1 MYSVVA
7 LTMWKCNRFQ
17 QTLRELS
24 KHPLVGEIILID
36 NTSND
41 LKIELPKLIHI
52 LEGKNTYIN
61 PAWNKG
67 VSLAK
72 YDKLLVLNDDLW
84 FDWNILST
92 LESYVNEEVGMI
104 GMAEENFDNP
114 SNEFGLEPINHRNG
128 GFACAF
134 FIHKNNWIDIPFEMK
149 LWGGDDWLFV
159 KKAAV
164 SLDGD
169 VYTLDFDK
177 WDRDNSGGKIYEW
190 SVLPKPSY
198 NIIVKIIKSKNAKIR
213 YTGDKYHDDRTITSS
228 QKAALKSV
236 LQAYYGLYLKDK
248 I

>member
-41 LKIELPKLIHI
+41 LKIELPKLVHI

-84 FDWNILST
+84 FDWDILST
-92 LESYVNEEVGMI
+92 LEQHITEEIGLI

-159 KKAAV
+159 KNRENGKQNYKIVGFKLEGEV
-164 SLDGD
+164 SG
-169 VYTLDFDK
+169 TLENVDLIPTLNPIK
-177 WDRDNSGGKIYEW
+177 QRDLELKQF
-190 SVLPKPSY
+190 Y
-198 NIIVKIIKSKNAKIR
+198 N
-213 YTGDKYHDDRTITSS
+213 
-228 QKAALKSV
+228 LF
-236 LQAYYGLYLKDK
+236 
-248 I
+248 

>member
-41 LKIELPKLIHI
+41 LKIELPKLVHI

-72 YDKLLVLNDDLW
+72 YDKLLILNDDLW

-92 LESYVNEEVGMI
+92 LEEHITEEIGLI

-114 SNEFGLEPINHRNG
+114 LNEFGLEPINHRNG

-134 FIHKNNWIDIPFEMK
+134 FIHKNNWIDIPLEMK

-159 KKAAV
+159 KNRQNGKQNYKIVGFKLEGEV
-164 SLDGD
+164 SG
-169 VYTLDFDK
+169 TLENVDLIPTLNPIK
-177 WDRDNSGGKIYEW
+177 QRDLELKQF
-190 SVLPKPSY
+190 Y
-198 NIIVKIIKSKNAKIR
+198 N
-213 YTGDKYHDDRTITSS
+213 
-228 QKAALKSV
+228 LF
-236 LQAYYGLYLKDK
+236 
-248 I
+248 

>member
-7 LTMWKCNRFQ
+7 LTMWKCERFKE
-17 QTLRELS
+17 TLAELD

-36 NTSND
+36 NSEMD
-41 LKIELPKLIHI
+41 VDSLKLKKLNHI
-52 LEGKNTYIN
+52 KEEKNTYIN

-72 YDKLLVLNDDLW
+72 YNKLLVLNDDLW

-159 KKAAV
+159 KNRNNGKQNYKILGFKLEGEV
-164 SLDGD
+164 SG
-169 VYTLDFDK
+169 TLENADLTPTLNPIK
-177 WDRDNSGGKIYEW
+177 QRDLELKQQ
-190 SVLPKPSY
+190 Y
-198 NIIVKIIKSKNAKIR
+198 N
-213 YTGDKYHDDRTITSS
+213 
-228 QKAALKSV
+228 LF
-236 LQAYYGLYLKDK
+236 
-248 I
+248 

>member
-114 SNEFGLEPINHRNG
+114 SNEFGLEPISHRNG

-159 KKAAV
+159 KNRNNGKQNYKILGFKLEGEV
-164 SLDGD
+164 SG
-169 VYTLDFDK
+169 TLENADLTPTLNPIK
-177 WDRDNSGGKIYEW
+177 QRDLELKQQ
-190 SVLPKPSY
+190 Y
-198 NIIVKIIKSKNAKIR
+198 N
-213 YTGDKYHDDRTITSS
+213 
-228 QKAALKSV
+228 LF
-236 LQAYYGLYLKDK
+236 
-248 I
+248 

>member
-41 LKIELPKLIHI
+41 LKIELPKLVHI

-84 FDWNILST
+84 FDWDIFSILEQHIT
-92 LESYVNEEVGMI
+92 EEVGLI

-134 FIHKNNWIDIPFEMK
+134 FIHKNNWIDIPLEMK

-159 KKAAV
+159 KNRQNGKQNYKIVGFKLEGEV
-164 SLDGD
+164 SG
-169 VYTLDFDK
+169 TLENVDLIPTLNPIK
-177 WDRDNSGGKIYEW
+177 QRDLELKQF
-190 SVLPKPSY
+190 Y
-198 NIIVKIIKSKNAKIR
+198 N
-213 YTGDKYHDDRTITSS
+213 
-228 QKAALKSV
+228 LF
-236 LQAYYGLYLKDK
+236 
-248 I
+248 

>member
-7 LTMWKCNRFQ
+7 LTMWKCDRFQ

-24 KHPLVGEIILID
+24 KHPWVGEIILID

-41 LKIELPKLIHI
+41 LKIELPKLVHI

-72 YDKLLVLNDDLW
+72 YDKLLILNDDLW
-84 FDWNILST
+84 FDWNILNIV
-92 LESYVNEEVGMI
+92 EPYVNEEIGMI

-114 SNEFGLEPINHRNG
+114 LSEFGLEPINHRNG

-134 FIHKNNWIDIPFEMK
+134 FIHKNNWINIPFEMK

-159 KKAAV
+159 KNRNNGKQNYKIVGFKLEGEV
-164 SLDGD
+164 SG
-169 VYTLDFDK
+169 TLENADLISALNPIK
-177 WDRDNSGGKIYEW
+177 QRDLQLKEY
-190 SVLPKPSY
+190 Y
-198 NIIVKIIKSKNAKIR
+198 N
-213 YTGDKYHDDRTITSS
+213 
-228 QKAALKSV
+228 LW
-236 LQAYYGLYLKDK
+236 
-248 I
+248 

>member
-7 LTMWKCNRFQ
+7 LTMWKCDRFQ

-41 LKIELPKLIHI
+41 LKIELPKLVHI

-72 YDKLLVLNDDLW
+72 YDKLLILNDDLW
-84 FDWNILST
+84 FDWNILNIV
-92 LESYVNEEVGMI
+92 EPYVNEEIGMI

-114 SNEFGLEPINHRNG
+114 LSEFGLEPINHRNG

-134 FIHKNNWIDIPFEMK
+134 FIHKNNWINIPFEMK

-159 KKAAV
+159 KNRNNGKQNYKIV
-164 SLDGD
+164 GFKLEGELSG
-169 VYTLDFDK
+169 TLENADLISTLNPIK
-177 WDRDNSGGKIYEW
+177 QRDLQLKEY
-190 SVLPKPSY
+190 Y
-198 NIIVKIIKSKNAKIR
+198 N
-213 YTGDKYHDDRTITSS
+213 
-228 QKAALKSV
+228 LW
-236 LQAYYGLYLKDK
+236 
-248 I
+248 

>member
-41 LKIELPKLIHI
+41 LKIELPKLVHI

-72 YDKLLVLNDDLW
+72 YDKLLILNDDLW
-84 FDWNILST
+84 FDWDILST
-92 LESYVNEEVGMI
+92 LEEHITEEIGLI

-114 SNEFGLEPINHRNG
+114 LNEFGLEPINHRNG

-134 FIHKNNWIDIPFEMK
+134 FIHKNNWIDIPLEMK

-159 KKAAV
+159 KNRQNGKQNYKIVGFKLEGEV
-164 SLDGD
+164 SG
-169 VYTLDFDK
+169 TLENVDLIPTLNPIK
-177 WDRDNSGGKIYEW
+177 QRDLELKQF
-190 SVLPKPSY
+190 Y
-198 NIIVKIIKSKNAKIR
+198 N
-213 YTGDKYHDDRTITSS
+213 
-228 QKAALKSV
+228 LF
-236 LQAYYGLYLKDK
+236 
-248 I
+248 

>member
-41 LKIELPKLIHI
+41 LTIELPKLVHI

-84 FDWNILST
+84 FDWDILST
-92 LESYVNEEVGMI
+92 LEQHITEEIGLI

-159 KKAAV
+159 KNRENGKQNYKIVGFKLEGEV
-164 SLDGD
+164 SG
-169 VYTLDFDK
+169 TLENVDLIPTLNPIK
-177 WDRDNSGGKIYEW
+177 QRDLELKQF
-190 SVLPKPSY
+190 Y
-198 NIIVKIIKSKNAKIR
+198 N
-213 YTGDKYHDDRTITSS
+213 
-228 QKAALKSV
+228 LF
-236 LQAYYGLYLKDK
+236 
-248 I
+248 

>member
-1 MYSVVA
+1 MVFIHFGKNKNMYSVVA

-159 KKAAV
+159 KNRNNGKQNYKILGFKLEGEV
-164 SLDGD
+164 SG
-169 VYTLDFDK
+169 TLENADLTPTLNPIK
-177 WDRDNSGGKIYEW
+177 QRDLELKQQ
-190 SVLPKPSY
+190 Y
-198 NIIVKIIKSKNAKIR
+198 N
-213 YTGDKYHDDRTITSS
+213 
-228 QKAALKSV
+228 LF
-236 LQAYYGLYLKDK
+236 
-248 I
+248 

>member
-1 MYSVVA
+1 MVFIHFGKNKNMYSVVA

-41 LKIELPKLIHI
+41 LKIELPKLVHI

-84 FDWNILST
+84 FDWDILSI
-92 LESYVNEEVGMI
+92 LEQHITEEIGLI

-114 SNEFGLEPINHRNG
+114 LNEFGLEPINHRNG

-159 KKAAV
+159 KNRENGKQNYKIVGFKLEGEV
-164 SLDGD
+164 SG
-169 VYTLDFDK
+169 TLENVDLIPTLNPIK
-177 WDRDNSGGKIYEW
+177 QRDLELKQF
-190 SVLPKPSY
+190 Y
-198 NIIVKIIKSKNAKIR
+198 N
-213 YTGDKYHDDRTITSS
+213 
-228 QKAALKSV
+228 LF
-236 LQAYYGLYLKDK
+236 
-248 I
+248 

>member
-41 LKIELPKLIHI
+41 LKIELPKLVHI

-84 FDWNILST
+84 FDWDILSI
-92 LESYVNEEVGMI
+92 LEQHITEEIGLI

-114 SNEFGLEPINHRNG
+114 LNEFGLEPINHRNG

-159 KKAAV
+159 KNRENGKQNYKIVGFKLEGEV
-164 SLDGD
+164 SG
-169 VYTLDFDK
+169 TLENVDLIPTLNPIK
-177 WDRDNSGGKIYEW
+177 QRDLELKQF
-190 SVLPKPSY
+190 Y
-198 NIIVKIIKSKNAKIR
+198 N
-213 YTGDKYHDDRTITSS
+213 
-228 QKAALKSV
+228 LF
-236 LQAYYGLYLKDK
+236 
-248 I
+248 